1 MFTRRTATVTISAPE
16 AAWACAMMACDGYL
30 PVPTINRDVNVRPA
44 MTNGVSVN
52 RLPSTDEVDD
62 LHRIALANQDVGK
75 RWALDDV
82 QVVFHGDASW
92 IDVELR
98 EQRRH
103 RLRTVELEPFAVEC
117 DRHCNETRLEGLEHT
132 RKTACS
138 SAYCSLFEQVK
149 AAGLDAP

>member
-62 LHRIALANQDVGK
+62 LHRTALAKQDVGK
-75 RWALDDV
+75 RLALDDV

-98 EQRRH
+98 QQRRH
-103 RLRTVELEPFAVEC
+103 RRRTVALEPFAVEC
-117 DRHCNETRLEGLEHT
+117 DRHCNETRLEGIEHT
-132 RKTACS
+132 RKKTRVAERTA
-138 SAYCSLFEQVK
+138 LFRRKQGRLV
-149 AAGLDAP
+149 